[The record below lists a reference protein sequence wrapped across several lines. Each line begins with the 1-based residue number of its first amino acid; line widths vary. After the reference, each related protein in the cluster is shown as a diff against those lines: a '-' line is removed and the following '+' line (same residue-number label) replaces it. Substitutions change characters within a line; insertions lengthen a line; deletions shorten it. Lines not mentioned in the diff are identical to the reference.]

1 MAAGVPRRRGAAG
14 VGLGRPGPPAL
25 LAQPGGDAQV
35 RPPRGN
41 ATLARALTATSTAM
55 GDKKVGK
62 TRNFSQ
68 GGVATPPHQID
79 NVAQISGES
88 RGNFVCVDN

>member
-1 MAAGVPRRRGAAG
+1 MAAGVPSRRGAAG

-25 LAQPGGDAQV
+25 LAQLGVDAQV

-55 GDKKVGK
+55 GDKKEGK
-62 TRNFSQ
+62 TRNR
-68 GGVATPPHQID
+68 GGVAHQID
-79 NVAQISGES
+79 NVAQISSES
-88 RGNFVCVDN
+88 RGNFACVEY